1 MTNEPQP
8 PDAAPIVP
16 GGIGGAVPDDGL
28 AIWRKPRLC
37 RIAWTERLK
46 AAEDGIYQDAR
57 TGLAA
62 MAADVTLPDRERRLA
77 REALLADQ
85 RAGESVE
92 LDMLKM
98 QSEEGRPGAVTVNVH
113 AALDP
118 EAVRAGAEFLA
129 RLGAGQSRRPHVE
142 PDGR

>member
-1 MTNEPQP
+1 MF
-8 PDAAPIVP
+8 
-16 GGIGGAVPDDGL
+16 
-28 AIWRKPRLC
+28 
-37 RIAWTERLK
+37 ERLK

-57 TGLAA
+57 NGLAA